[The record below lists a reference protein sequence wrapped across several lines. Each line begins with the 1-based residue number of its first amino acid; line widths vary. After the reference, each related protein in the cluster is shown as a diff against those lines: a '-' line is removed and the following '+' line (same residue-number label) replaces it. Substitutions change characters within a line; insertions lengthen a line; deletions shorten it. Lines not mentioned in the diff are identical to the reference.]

1 MRWFRNRS
9 LIIQAAEHQ
18 NPQATGIS
26 RLMSP
31 LTSKLNVNI
40 KLDLK
45 TFYADYLSV
54 ALNKF

>member
-40 KLDLK
+40 KLD
-45 TFYADYLSV
+45 
-54 ALNKF
+54 